1 MARLYL
7 VRHAVTAETGSR
19 LSGRTPGI
27 PLSKAGQ
34 SQAVAL
40 GERFS
45 SGKITEILTSPVQR
59 CRETAAAIGAT
70 TGIKAR
76 VDRSFVEID
85 YGTWTGR
92 TFGPL
97 RRTKLWKQLFVSPS
111 RVTFPEGESLMAAGA
126 RAVRGIEAAVE
137 SSPRGR
143 IAVVSHADIIKMVV
157 SHYIG
162 QPFDLYQRLTV
173 SPAAVSVMELPEA
186 GFPSVLAINTTDP
199 GPFL

>member
-1 MARLYL
+1 MARVYL

-19 LSGRTPGI
+19 LSGRTLGI
-27 PLSKAGQ
+27 RLSEAGH

-40 GERFS
+40 GERFGA
-45 SGKITEILTSPVQR
+45 GKITEILTSPVQR
-59 CRETAAAIGAT
+59 CRETAAAIGVT
-70 TGIKAR
+70 TGIKPR
-76 VDRSFVEID
+76 VDRSFIEID

-111 RVTFPEGESLMAAGA
+111 RVAFPEGESLLAAGA
-126 RAVRGIEAAVE
+126 RAVQGIEAAVE
-137 SSPRGR
+137 RSPRGR

-173 SPAAVSVMELPEA
+173 SPAAVSVMDLPEA
-186 GFPSVLAINTTDP
+186 GFPSVLTINTTDP
-199 GPFL
+199 RPFL